1 MKLEFPE
8 SSAGIHPPTA
18 ALMKILQAKGISNP
32 ITKQPYTEALLFG
45 IGGGIGLGYILF
57 QFKHLPNPIV
67 VLGFRNEWNNAQAF
81 LETLTDRLFL
91 KVQFQEFKQIEDGK
105 QGLEQAINRQQPVI
119 VWVDKAHL
127 PYRQLSADLKGFIS
141 HQVTVYGH
149 DERSSHWH
157 LDDLSNR
164 LIEIREKTLSIARE
178 NTSPQNYL
186 MMTFINAESLSVQE
200 LRASIID
207 GIKDCAA
214 QLTQAQPNLGISNL
228 DIWAN
233 QLTDQVGFTGWPHLF
248 KNHKSPYPVLRMIY
262 ESIKLNGADGFAL
275 RKIYADFLQE
285 AAGML
290 SNYAL
295 NAVAGQ
301 YLQLANHWSNLA
313 DNALPSRFPVFD
325 RAKNL
330 LNEKYEAYKNHDFVK
345 HHQISDDLSFLEE
358 EINSEFPMDA
368 NEVIQLFNRLASQ
381 IKLIAELENS
391 AAHRLREVTR

>member
-8 SSAGIHPPTA
+8 ISAGIHPPTA
-18 ALMKILQAKGISNP
+18 ALMKILLAKKISNP
-32 ITKQPYTEALLFG
+32 ITNQPYTEALLFG

-57 QFKHLPNPIV
+57 QFKHLPNPIL
-67 VLGFRNEWNNAQAF
+67 VLGFRNQWNNAQAF

-91 KVQFQEFKQIEDGK
+91 QVHFQEFEKNEKARQE
-105 QGLEQAINRQQPVI
+105 LEQAVNRQQPVI

-127 PYRQLSADLKGFIS
+127 PYRQLPADLKGFIS

-157 LDDLSNR
+157 LDDLSIH

-178 NTSPQNYL
+178 NTSPQNYR
-186 MMTFINAESLSVQE
+186 MMTFINAESFSVQE

-214 QLTQAQPNLGISNL
+214 QLTQTQPNLGINNL

-248 KNHKSPYPVLRMIY
+248 KDHRSPYLVLRTAY

-275 RKIYADFLQE
+275 RKMYAEFLQE

-313 DNALPSRFPVFD
+313 DNTLPSRIPVFD
-325 RAKNL
+325 RVKNL
-330 LNEKYEAYKNHDFVK
+330 LKKKYETYKNHDFVQ
-345 HHQISDDLSFLEE
+345 HHQISNDLSFLEE

-381 IKLIAELENS
+381 IKLIAELEKS
-391 AAHRLREVTR
+391 AAHRLREVTH